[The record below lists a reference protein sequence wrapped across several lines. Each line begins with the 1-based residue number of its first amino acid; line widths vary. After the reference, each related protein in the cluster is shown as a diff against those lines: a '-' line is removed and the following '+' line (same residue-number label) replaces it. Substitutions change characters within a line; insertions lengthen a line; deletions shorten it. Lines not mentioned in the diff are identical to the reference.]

1 MICKIMERNLL
12 INKPSTVVRQRLTYQ
27 RLTHFMK
34 ILEIFIFCEIS
45 NFRSNNYYINYFYY
59 TNKLLFIYTHK
70 LNSVSS
76 HFKIVYQIHRI
87 KRIQYRLIIEIFNFI
102 YHLCT
107 GWKIYNEESIGL
119 DQD

>member
-1 MICKIMERNLL
+1 
-12 INKPSTVVRQRLTYQ
+12 
-27 RLTHFMK
+27 MK

-45 NFRSNNYYINYFYY
+45 NFCY
-59 TNKLLFIYTHK
+59 TNNTYKLLFIYTHK
-70 LNSVSS
+70 LNPASS

-87 KRIQYRLIIEIFNFI
+87 KTIQFRLIIEIFNFI